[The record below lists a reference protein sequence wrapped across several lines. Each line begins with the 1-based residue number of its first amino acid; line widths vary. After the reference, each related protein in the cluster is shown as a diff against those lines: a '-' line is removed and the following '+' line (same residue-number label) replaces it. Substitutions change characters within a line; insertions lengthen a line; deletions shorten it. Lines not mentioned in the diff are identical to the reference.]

1 MIQHLIDD
9 LLRDIF
15 CIDFLLQ
22 NWLLR
27 NWHGDQS
34 IEKSLASL
42 LRNYGAN

>member
-1 MIQHLIDD
+1 MLQHHIDD
-9 LLRDIF
+9 LLHDIF

-22 NWLLR
+22 NWLSR